1 MNDKKFE
8 TDLLDVGG
16 MMRQGY
22 SYFITNGGKIIAILT
37 LAVAVMVMFTDVRF
51 STASSYELII
61 TLVMMLIASYIM
73 FFSLENAG
81 ERLGEEEEGY
91 VAALERYKA
100 VRAKISATDIIPL
113 RAFCNDYSREELE
126 YRRLSLLT
134 EYGYT
139 VEEYRDYLGGAEVS
153 KRAKRAFKK
162 CDRLRSVTLSPKSLL
177 SCERTTF
184 SSELINP
191 ERYKFPYLILQL
203 VPSSLCMAF
212 TVSVILHTKDGLD
225 ASSVMDG
232 IFKLTALPIIG
243 LRGYSEGYSFVKNGK
258 SAWLETKSRL
268 LETFLS
274 DKTA

>member
-1 MNDKKFE
+1 MSEKRFE

-16 MMRQGY
+16 MMKQGY
-22 SYFITNGGKIIAILT
+22 SYFITNGGKIIAFLT

-51 STASSYELII
+51 STASSYDLAI
-61 TLVMMLIASYIM
+61 TLIMMLMASYIM
-73 FFSLENAG
+73 FFSLESAG
-81 ERLGEEEEGY
+81 ERLGEEDEDY
-91 VAALERYKA
+91 IAALKRYKA
-100 VRAKISATDIIPL
+100 IRSNIGATDIIPL

-139 VEEYRDYLGGAEVS
+139 MEEYQDYLRGSGVP
-153 KRAKRAFKK
+153 KRAKRVFIK

-177 SCERTTF
+177 SCERTSF

-191 ERYKFPYLILQL
+191 ERYKLPYLILQL
-203 VPSSLCMAF
+203 IPSSLCMAF

-232 IFKLTALPIIG
+232 IFKLAALPIIG
-243 LRGYSEGYSFVKNGK
+243 LRGYSEGYSYVKNGK

-274 DKTA
+274 QKSV